1 MFKFYDRE
9 KEKEALDEILKKSKK
24 TCRFTFILGSRRV
37 GKTSLITNSYLDN
50 TKYQDETFFYLF
62 ISRKTEKLLLQE
74 FLLEFK
80 RKIEDFPTFDSLE
93 SFFEYIFIYCK
104 KNHITLILDEFQNFD
119 YVDKSIYSILQKLYD
134 KYHKQ
139 SHLNLIVIG
148 SIYSSME
155 KIFSNKHEPLFGRT
169 TGRMEIKPLN
179 VKHLYDIC
187 SDYSKPTLNR
197 VLDFYTLFGTIPK
210 YYELL
215 YQEDLFHKKIEKI
228 FYELF
233 IAPNAKLRMEG
244 RDLLIEEFG
253 PDYQRYFSIL
263 EAISNFK
270 NISNQKISSYIGVNN
285 EDLSSYL
292 FRLEKTFGVISKD
305 HSVINMARKGR
316 YKIKNYA
323 LRTWF
328 RFIYQNQSELER
340 GNIDYI
346 MKDFKNNFNSIKGYA
361 FEDLVQQVIFNRYD
375 IFPHST
381 WTKFW
386 DKNIEIDL
394 LGLEKKEKKA
404 VLIECKFKVTKDTLL
419 EVDKKEEYLK
429 NKYLKNYKI
438 EKVLFE
444 LEEKTKVSNPS
455 IKIYSGS
462 EILDMLKS
470 LPKHSQKF

>member
-9 KEKEALDEILKKSKK
+9 KEKEALYSILKKSKRN
-24 TCRFTFILGSRRV
+24 CRFTFILGSRRV
-37 GKTSLITNSYLDN
+37 GKTALITKAYLEN
-50 TKYQDETFFYLF
+50 PKHKDESFFYFF

-74 FLLEFK
+74 FLVEFK

-93 SFFEYIFIYCK
+93 SLFEYIFIYCK
-104 KNHITLILDEFQNFD
+104 NNHITLILDEFQNFE
-119 YVDKSIYSILQKLYD
+119 YVNKAFYSILQKLYD

-139 SHLNLIVIG
+139 SKINLVTIG

-179 VKHLYDIC
+179 VKYLYDIC
-187 SDYSKPTLNR
+187 SDYSKPTLSR
-197 VLDFYTLFGTIPK
+197 ILDFFTLFGAVPK

-215 YQEDLFHKKIEKI
+215 YQEDLFRKKIDKI
-228 FYELF
+228 FHDLF
-233 IAPNAKLRMEG
+233 IAPDSKLRMEG

-253 PDYQRYFSIL
+253 PDYQRFFSIL
-263 EAISNFK
+263 EAVSNFK
-270 NISNQKISSYIGVNN
+270 SVSNQKISSYIGVNN

-292 FRLEKTFGVISKD
+292 FRLEKTFDVISKE
-305 HSVINMARKGR
+305 HSVINMARKGK

-328 RFIYQNQSELER
+328 RFIYQNLSELER
-340 GNIDYI
+340 GNTEYV
-346 MKDFKNNFNSIKGYA
+346 MQDFRDNFNSIKGYA
-361 FEDLVQQVIFNRYD
+361 FEELIQQIIFNRYD
-375 IFPHST
+375 LFPQKI

-394 LGLEKKEKKA
+394 LGLDKKEKKA
-404 VLIECKFKVTKDTLL
+404 ILIECKLNTNKNSLL
-419 EVDKKEEYLK
+419 DMQDKEEYFRE
-429 NKYLKNYKI
+429 KYLTDYKI
-438 EKVLFE
+438 EKVIFNLNDE
-444 LEEKTKVSNPS
+444 SKLQHES

-462 EILDMLKS
+462 EILNMLKKS
-470 LPKHSQKF
+470 PQ